1 MWQVEMSPKAFAKGV
16 LGLETGKGRAWKA
29 HLRST
34 LEARGYFHVADRQL
48 VGMLLAVYA
57 RTARPT

>member
-1 MWQVEMSPKAFAKGV
+1 MSPKAFAKGV